1 MTEERGATLAALRG
15 RRVSIGPV
23 GSGSHALLLQL
34 LKRNEVDQDVGEL
47 LALPP
52 QEAADNLLAGEI
64 DAAATLASWD
74 APVVQQLI
82 DHVLPQNSTQ
92 HQSRRRAGER
102 HGRATTSA
110 VDRCRMLGDQIESE
124 FHSKNAKQF
133 ISLSRCFRARTELRR
148 SRTIGRF
155 EAKVNDCVRTNCD
168 VEAATL
174 DAFLSRCDQR
184 LALQ

>member
-34 LKRNEVDQDVGEL
+34 LKRNEVDQNVGEL

-64 DAAATLASWD
+64 DAAATLSSWD

-82 DHVLPQNSTQ
+82 ADERVELLNMARDLIRQTLFRLVESAGCLLLRSAARRAPSIDVVCSGTKSRANSTARTLSSSSVFLAASVLEQNSDVHGQ
-92 HQSRRRAGER
+92 SVSSRRR
-102 HGRATTSA
+102 
-110 VDRCRMLGDQIESE
+110 
-124 FHSKNAKQF
+124 
-133 ISLSRCFRARTELRR
+133 
-148 SRTIGRF
+148 
-155 EAKVNDCVRTNCD
+155 
-168 VEAATL
+168 
-174 DAFLSRCDQR
+174 
-184 LALQ
+184 